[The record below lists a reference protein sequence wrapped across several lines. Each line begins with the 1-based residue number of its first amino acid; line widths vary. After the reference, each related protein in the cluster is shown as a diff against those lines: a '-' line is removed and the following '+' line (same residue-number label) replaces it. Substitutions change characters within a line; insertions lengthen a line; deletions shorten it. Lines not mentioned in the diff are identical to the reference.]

1 MSGLI
6 LWSCGS
12 DKGKCA
18 LVTETDLVA
27 DEAVVNLHEIIQY
40 RFKTH
45 VFKIKN
51 TGRKILTV
59 TDIEKSCGCTSVELA
74 KDTLLPGEE
83 TTMAAVLSTQDR
95 VGNFTS
101 LVTLKWRPKG
111 GKEQHQ
117 LVLTLQGK
125 AVRLTVSEPPGID
138 FGDIDADK
146 FRKAT
151 VTRQLLIR
159 RGDAAV
165 AWDGIEVL
173 AESGQPVQLK
183 ALDKDTFQIQYSLSP
198 SKHPVG
204 VFKDDLTIRLKD
216 NGVLLSDEI
225 RISVIAHIKS
235 PLTVK
240 PTSVYLGS
248 IAKGTVKQGVIKINH
263 SAGQPIKILSNTSS
277 ARIRCKVQNDGM
289 NPAIISYKYETG
301 IQEGNISEKLIVTVT
316 CEDRQ
321 YELAIPFIGLVQ

>member
-1 MSGLI
+1 
-6 LWSCGS
+6 
-12 DKGKCA
+12 
-18 LVTETDLVA
+18 
-27 DEAVVNLHEIIQY
+27 
-40 RFKTH
+40 
-45 VFKIKN
+45 
-51 TGRKILTV
+51 
-59 TDIEKSCGCTSVELA
+59 
-74 KDTLLPGEE
+74 
-83 TTMAAVLSTQDR
+83 

-183 ALDKDTFQIQYSLSP
+183 TLDGNTFQIQYSLSP
-198 SKHPVG
+198 GKHPIG
-204 VFKDDLTIRLKD
+204 AFKDELTVRFKD
-216 NGVLLSDEI
+216 QETLLSDEI
-225 RISVIAHIKS
+225 KIPVIASLKS
-235 PLTVK
+235 PLTIR
-240 PTSVYLGS
+240 PASVYLGS
-248 IAKGTVKQGVIKINH
+248 LAKNTSKQGAIKISH
-263 SAGQPIKILSNTSS
+263 SSGNPVKVLSIAPAARLRCEAQHDTAGQT
-277 ARIRCKVQNDGM
+277 M
-289 NPAIISYKYETG
+289 ISYRFDAG
-301 IQEGNISEKLIVTVT
+301 GQEDNASEKLIVKVA
-316 CEDRQ
+316 CENSQ
-321 YELAIPFIGLVQ
+321 YELAIPFIGHVQ